1 MKTSEKILRCMLT
14 PMSWLYGF
22 GTGVRNKLFDW
33 GLIKEFGFDIP
44 VVGVGN
50 ITIGGTGKTP
60 HVEYILECL
69 RYQKNIAVL
78 SRGYKRKTKGFILA
92 SSKSTPDSIGDE
104 PMQIYEKFGGR
115 VKVAVCESRVK
126 GVQTLIKEF
135 PNLDLIV
142 LDDSFQHRY
151 IKPKLN
157 IMLMDYS
164 HPVYDDNLLPLGRLR
179 ENINALDRADMVITT
194 KCPAN
199 ISALDM
205 RIVSKH
211 LNLMPYQKL
220 YFSTFDYGGLIP
232 VFPDECD
239 DRVLLSQLDKED
251 SVLILTGIANPRPF
265 VNHFRSY
272 PFKKRVL
279 HFPDHHDFRRG
290 DLGEIQIKYNALA
303 GRRKL
308 IVTTEKDAVRLM
320 HNPYFPQELKPFV
333 FYIPIGVRMLESN
346 FGYDFVPD
354 LLQAINKP

>member
-1 MKTSEKILRCMLT
+1 
-14 PMSWLYGF
+14 MSWLYGM
-22 GTGVRNKLFDW
+22 GVGLRNKFFDW
-33 GLIKEFGFDIP
+33 GVFKETAFEIP

-78 SRGYKRKTKGFILA
+78 SRGYKRKTKGFIIA

-104 PMQIYEKFGGR
+104 PLQIYEKFGGR

-126 GVQTLIKEF
+126 GVQMLVKEF
-135 PNLDLIV
+135 PKLDLIV

-151 IKPKLN
+151 IKPRLN

-179 ENINALDRADMVITT
+179 ESPHAIDRADMVIVT
-194 KCPAN
+194 KCPSD

-232 VFPDECD
+232 VFPDDCQ
-239 DRVLLSQLDKED
+239 DRILIDQLTASD
-251 SVLILTGIANPRPF
+251 SVLLLTGIANPRPF
-265 VNHFRSY
+265 VNHFRKY

-279 HFPDHHDFRRG
+279 HYPDHHDFTKG
-290 DLGEIQIKYNALA
+290 DLGEIESKFISSKGN
-303 GRRKL
+303 RKL
-308 IVTTEKDAVRLM
+308 IITTEKDAVRIA
-320 HNPYFPQELKPFV
+320 HNPYFPQDLKPFI
-333 FYIPIGVRMLESN
+333 FYIPVGVRMLESN

-354 LLQAINKP
+354 LLHAIEK

>member
-1 MKTSEKILRCMLT
+1 MTKAEKLFKGILT
-14 PMSWLYGF
+14 PLSWIYGI
-22 GTGVRNKLFDW
+22 GTGLRNKLFDW
-33 GLIKEFGFDIP
+33 NILKEQEFDIP

-92 SSKSTPDSIGDE
+92 SAKSTPDSIGDE
-104 PMQIYEKFGGR
+104 PLQIYEKFGGR

-126 GVQTLIKEF
+126 GVETLIKEF
-135 PNLDLIV
+135 PKLDLIV

-151 IKPKLN
+151 IKPKIN

-164 HPVYDDNLLPLGRLR
+164 HPVYNDNILPLGRLR
-179 ENINALDRADMVITT
+179 ESSMAVDRADMVITT

-205 RIVSKH
+205 RMVYKH

-220 YFSTFDYGGLIP
+220 YFSTFDYGGLMP
-232 VFPDECD
+232 VFPDECSNRILID
-239 DRVLLSQLDKED
+239 DLNQND
-251 SVLILTGIANPRPF
+251 SVLLLTGIANPRPF
-265 VNHFRSY
+265 VNHFRQY
-272 PFKKRVL
+272 KFKKRVL
-279 HFPDHHDFRRG
+279 HFPDHHDFKKS
-290 DLGEIQIKYNALA
+290 DLNQIEEKYHSGKGA
-303 GRRKL
+303 RKL
-308 IVTTEKDAVRLM
+308 IITTEKDSVRLV
-320 HNPYFPQELKPFV
+320 HNPYFPQDLKPYV

-354 LLQAINKP
+354 LLHAIGK